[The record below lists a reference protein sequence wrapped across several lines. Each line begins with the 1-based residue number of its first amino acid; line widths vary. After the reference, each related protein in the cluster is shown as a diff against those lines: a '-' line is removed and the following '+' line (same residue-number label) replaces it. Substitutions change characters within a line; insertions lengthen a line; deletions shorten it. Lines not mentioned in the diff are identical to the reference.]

1 MIALCGQPFDQ
12 VTGMYT
18 GAVRGHEITQ
28 SKLKCWND
36 LAFGADIN
44 IINVK

>member
-18 GAVRGHEITQ
+18 GAVRGHEITTI
-28 SKLKCWND
+28 KTEVLEW
-36 LAFGADIN
+36 FGIWGRH
-44 IINVK
+44 